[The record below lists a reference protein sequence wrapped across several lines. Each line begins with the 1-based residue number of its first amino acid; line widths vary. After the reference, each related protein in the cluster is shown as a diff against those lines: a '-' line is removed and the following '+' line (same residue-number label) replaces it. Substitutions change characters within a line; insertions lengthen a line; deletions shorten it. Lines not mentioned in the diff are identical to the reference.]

1 MPPEKLSKLCTDY
14 FYVYFKNVYT
24 KLEPSSKLDEAMI
37 KVANPTAQVEY
48 ESGLK
53 KYLKKISS
61 YLKAI
66 SPYTLL

>member
-1 MPPEKLSKLCTDY
+1 MCTSKMY
-14 FYVYFKNVYT
+14 YT

>member
-1 MPPEKLSKLCTDY
+1 MY
-14 FYVYFKNVYT
+14 YT